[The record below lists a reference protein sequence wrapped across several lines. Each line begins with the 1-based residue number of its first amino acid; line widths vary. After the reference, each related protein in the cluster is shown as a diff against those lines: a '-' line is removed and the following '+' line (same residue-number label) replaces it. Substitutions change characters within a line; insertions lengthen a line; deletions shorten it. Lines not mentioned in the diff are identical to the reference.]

1 MDIVNLRSILVLLAA
16 SYTTC
21 AHAQDNEVV
30 ETAQSVTRS
39 ADGAT
44 VIYDSSYFAQ
54 YEPISALDML
64 RWVPGAGEFTRDR
77 FGGGGGGQERG
88 FGSGGDQLLIN
99 GKRLSGKSND
109 VSSAIQRIQASSV
122 ERIEVIRGTA
132 SGLDVRSEGMIVNIV
147 MREDADDGAGS
158 WRVHVGDY
166 AAGGTEW
173 DALVSYGRSHGRFK
187 YLVSAE
193 YGPYNR
199 GSGNYIEETFLDP
212 AGQVTETRVA
222 TGPEMQDDLILIGGA
237 SWSFRADDV
246 ANLNFKVVDGERNDG
261 ETTIASIVGVPDTE
275 TAVDS
280 RLRESV
286 EWELGGDIENAIGPG
301 RLKTRMIFTNEDED
315 ETEIVSLI
323 SSLPGDIPDSSMFV
337 GDEKQTES
345 IIRSSYTWS
354 PWDAHTLEAG
364 AEAARNT
371 LDKAVMLFEVLPNGD
386 LIEIP
391 LFNSES
397 KVTEDRYEIFVT
409 DFWSLSDDKILEAA
423 VNIETSKIVQTGLD
437 IYNSRSFE
445 YVKPRFD
452 FRWDLNE
459 HDQFRA
465 TLERTISQLNFGDF
479 VSSFDDDRVD
489 GGNPDLEPEKAWEL
503 QGTWEHRFAGDGG
516 LISGKL
522 FYHDIEDHIDRI
534 LIIDDIT
541 GPGNIG
547 DAQRWGAELKTSF
560 RLGRIGME
568 GAVLDLTYT
577 LQDSETTDPFSGV
590 TREMRNTARH
600 SVQTQFRHDIPAWK
614 LNYTIEANW
623 NSERTNIGYD
633 RVTVDQRKGPMS
645 HFTLNYRMFDTTTL
659 YFQARVVNE
668 GINRRIRDR
677 YDGPVIDGNLLR
689 TEIRDRQFE
698 REFIIGL
705 RGNF

>member
-16 SYTTC
+16 SCTTC

-147 MREDADDGAGS
+147 LSGQADDGAGS

-166 AAGGTEW
+166 ATGGTEW
-173 DALVSYGRSHGRFK
+173 DALISYGRSHGNFK

-222 TGPEMQDDLILIGGA
+222 TGPEMQDDLILIGSA
-237 SWSFRADDV
+237 SWSFRNDDV
-246 ANLNFKVVDGERNDG
+246 ANLNFQFVDGERDDG
-261 ETTIASIVGVPDTE
+261 ETTIASIVGVPDIE

-286 EWELGGDIENAIGPG
+286 EWELGGDIENALGPG

-315 ETEIVSLI
+315 ETEVVSLI

-345 IIRSSYTWS
+345 IIRSSFTWS
-354 PWDAHTLEAG
+354 PWDAHTVEVG

-397 KVTEDRYEIFVT
+397 KVTEDRYEVFVT

-423 VNIETSKIVQTGLD
+423 VNIETSRIVRLD
-437 IYNSRSFE
+437 SIFTMPGPSNTSSTF
-445 YVKPRFD
+445 RFP
-452 FRWDLNE
+452 L
-459 HDQFRA
+459 
-465 TLERTISQLNFGDF
+465 
-479 VSSFDDDRVD
+479 
-489 GGNPDLEPEKAWEL
+489 
-503 QGTWEHRFAGDGG
+503 
-516 LISGKL
+516 
-522 FYHDIEDHIDRI
+522 
-534 LIIDDIT
+534 
-541 GPGNIG
+541 GP
-547 DAQRWGAELKTSF
+547 Q
-560 RLGRIGME
+560 
-568 GAVLDLTYT
+568 
-577 LQDSETTDPFSGV
+577 
-590 TREMRNTARH
+590 
-600 SVQTQFRHDIPAWK
+600 
-614 LNYTIEANW
+614 
-623 NSERTNIGYD
+623 
-633 RVTVDQRKGPMS
+633 
-645 HFTLNYRMFDTTTL
+645 
-659 YFQARVVNE
+659 
-668 GINRRIRDR
+668 
-677 YDGPVIDGNLLR
+677 
-689 TEIRDRQFE
+689 
-698 REFIIGL
+698 
-705 RGNF
+705 

>member
-1 MDIVNLRSILVLLAA
+1 MVTTAELCTIALFKRATYQAFTFFFGGFVANLRFVSPLLVVPLFLLPAA
-16 SYTTC
+16 Q
-21 AHAQDNEVV
+21 AQNNESL
-30 ETAQSVTRS
+30 ETAPKVTRS
-39 ADGAT
+39 SDGAT
-44 VIYDSSYFAQ
+44 VVYDAAYFAQ

-77 FGGGGGGQERG
+77 FSGGGGGQDRG

-99 GKRLSGKSND
+99 GKRMSGKSND

-122 ERIEVIRGTA
+122 VRIEVIRGTA

-147 MREDADDGAGS
+147 LREDADDGAGS

-166 AAGGTEW
+166 GAGGTEW

-222 TGPEMQDDLILIGGA
+222 GGPEMQDDLILIGSA
-237 SWSFRADDV
+237 SWSFRDDDV
-246 ANLNFKVVDGERNDG
+246 ANLNFQIVDGERSDG
-261 ETTIASIVGVPDTE
+261 ETTIASIAGVPGTE

-280 RLRESV
+280 QLREGI
-286 EWELGGDIENAIGPG
+286 EWELGGDIENALGVG
-301 RLKTRMIFTNEDED
+301 RLKTRVIFTNEDED

-323 SSLPGDIPDSSMFV
+323 SSLPGDIPDASMFV
-337 GDEKQTES
+337 GNEKPTES
-345 IIRSSYTWS
+345 IVRSSFTWS
-354 PWDAHTLEAG
+354 PWDAHTLEIG

-371 LDKAVMLFEVLPNGD
+371 LDKTVMLFEVLPNGD

-397 KVTEDRYEIFVT
+397 KVTEDRYEVFAT
-409 DFWSLSDDKILEAA
+409 DFWSLGDDKILEAA

-437 IYNSRSFE
+437 IYNSRSFD

-459 HDQFRA
+459 RDQFRA
-465 TLERTISQLNFGDF
+465 TLERTVSQLNFGDF
-479 VSSFDDDRVD
+479 VSSFDSRADRLD

-522 FYHDIEDHIDRI
+522 FYPRHRR
-534 LIIDDIT
+534 
-541 GPGNIG
+541 PY
-547 DAQRWGAELKTSF
+547 R
-560 RLGRIGME
+560 
-568 GAVLDLTYT
+568 
-577 LQDSETTDPFSGV
+577 SES
-590 TREMRNTARH
+590 
-600 SVQTQFRHDIPAWK
+600 
-614 LNYTIEANW
+614 
-623 NSERTNIGYD
+623 
-633 RVTVDQRKGPMS
+633 
-645 HFTLNYRMFDTTTL
+645 
-659 YFQARVVNE
+659 
-668 GINRRIRDR
+668 
-677 YDGPVIDGNLLR
+677 
-689 TEIRDRQFE
+689 
-698 REFIIGL
+698 
-705 RGNF
+705 